1 MTTLHYNKKLV
12 EKTTLKHYWT
22 CVACLRIESNDDIT
36 LAQKISRKNNNF
48 KASWECVACLR
59 MTVEAE
65 WAGFSLQAQNQRV
78 QLPSP
83 SCTVRTVLVD
93 FAVCY

>member
-36 LAQKISRKNNNF
+36 LAQKLVEKTTL
-48 KASWECVACLR
+48 KHYWTCVACLR
-59 MTVEAE
+59 IESNDDITLHYIIQKI
-65 WAGFSLQAQNQRV
+65 SRKKQ
-78 QLPSP
+78 
-83 SCTVRTVLVD
+83 
-93 FAVCY
+93 